1 MARGQ
6 EASKEALIMAMSTD
20 KKLYVA
26 VGVLALL
33 GGVFYFQKKQQT
45 QEAASY
51 TPEGRQAELPKIEIG
66 DEESK
71 KIDKITITQP
81 PGDAGKAKD
90 VTLVKQGETWRVKEP
105 IEAEANQTN
114 VTSLLGNLKT
124 LKVVEQISSNPE
136 QYAKYGVTDDKALHA
151 VFWQGD
157 KPVVD
162 LHFGQS
168 GSRGQMTRIA
178 GQDGVYATK
187 GYSSYL
193 YARDTKDWRDRTVFK
208 FEDTKVNSVQIA
220 NEHGAFDFAK
230 QAEKWAGKFRKGK
243 AGALAPIKNFDESKV
258 ADMLRAFK
266 GLNADAF
273 NEDGK
278 PSSELGLDQP
288 AATVTITLDDG
299 AKRVLQLG
307 GTAEGSS
314 RWAKKEGSEEAFSIG
329 SFAADW
335 ALAEQSKFQKSEKDD
350 KAKDEPPGMP
360 PGMGMPGM
368 GMPPGMGHG
377 EDDGHGH

>member
-1 MARGQ
+1 
-6 EASKEALIMAMSTD
+6 MAMSTD

-33 GGVFYFQKKQQT
+33 GGVFYLQKKQQ
-45 QEAASY
+45 QDEAASY
-51 TPEGRQAELPKIEIG
+51 TPEGRQADLPKIELS
-66 DEESK
+66 EEDSK
-71 KIDKITITQP
+71 KIDKITIRQP

-90 VTLVKQGETWRVKEP
+90 VTLVKQGESWRLKEP
-105 IEAEANQTN
+105 LEAEANQTN

-136 QYAKYGVTDDKALHA
+136 HYAKYDVTDDKALHA

-157 KPVVD
+157 KPVTD

-178 GQDGVYATK
+178 GTEGVFATK

-193 YARDTKDWRDRTVFK
+193 YARETKDWRDRTVLK
-208 FEDTKVNSVQIA
+208 FEDDKVRAVQIT
-220 NEHGAFDFAK
+220 NEHGSFDFSKAGD
-230 QAEKWAGKFRKGK
+230 KWAGKFRKGK
-243 AGALAPIKNFDESKV
+243 AGALTPIKSFDESKL
-258 ADMLRAFK
+258 ADMLRAYK

-273 NEDGK
+273 NDDGK
-278 PSSELGLDQP
+278 QASEVGLDQP

-299 AKRVLQLG
+299 ARRVLRLG

-314 RWAKKEGSEEAFSIG
+314 RWAIKEGNDELFSIG

-335 ALAEQSKFQKSEKDD
+335 ALAEPSKFQKADDKKDD
-350 KAKDEPPGMP
+350 KDGTDEPPAMPGMP
-360 PGMGMPGM
+360 PGMGMP
-368 GMPPGMGHG
+368 PGHG
-377 EDDGHGH
+377 VDDGHGH